1 MKGTVFIAVIF
12 KNMQQLQN
20 DAENITALG
29 FDFFMHRWILKAG
42 QKWFSGKLNLF

>member
-1 MKGTVFIAVIF
+1 MSSLLGCQLPSYIMKGTVFIAVIF

-29 FDFFMHRWILKAG
+29 FD
-42 QKWFSGKLNLF
+42 LFVHH